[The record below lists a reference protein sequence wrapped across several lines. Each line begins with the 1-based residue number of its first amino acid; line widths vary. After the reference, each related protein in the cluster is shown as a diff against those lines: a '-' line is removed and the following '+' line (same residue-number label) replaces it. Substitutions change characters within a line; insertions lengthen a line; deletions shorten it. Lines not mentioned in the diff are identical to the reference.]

1 MSNMFDAGQGTNRI
15 EKIKSE
21 GIQNLEHNLET
32 LLLKHMFAYSVQQN
46 MDAVFPMIK
55 AAMVHITSEGAMRNK
70 PFSDDIEYLE
80 DYIKNKILN
89 QSIIDPKN

>member
-1 MSNMFDAGQGTNRI
+1 
-15 EKIKSE
+15 
-21 GIQNLEHNLET
+21 
-32 LLLKHMFAYSVQQN
+32 

-55 AAMVHITSEGAMRNK
+55 AAIVHITSEGAMRNK

-89 QSIIDPKN
+89 QSIIDPKNQKWVNLANSVKAAASKMTLAFAPVQMFYQPLQGLW

>member
-1 MSNMFDAGQGTNRI
+1 
-15 EKIKSE
+15 
-21 GIQNLEHNLET
+21 
-32 LLLKHMFAYSVQQN
+32 

-70 PFSDDIEYLE
+70 PFNDDIDYLE

-89 QSIIDPKN
+89 KSIVNEKTQKWVNVANMVKQAASKMTLAFAPVQMFYQPLQGLW

>member
-1 MSNMFDAGQGTNRI
+1 
-15 EKIKSE
+15 
-21 GIQNLEHNLET
+21 
-32 LLLKHMFAYSVQQN
+32 

-70 PFSDDIEYLE
+70 PFNDDIEYLE

-89 QSIIDPKN
+89 